1 MTAIDTR
8 DPSRGQPAE
17 ARSRTRRIYHVLLA
31 TDLSESSG
39 RATEQAIT
47 LAARE
52 NAVLQILAVARNR
65 GDRQHL
71 ERGVELLRRRAR
83 AAGVLATS
91 VVWNGDAADA
101 ILEAAWTER
110 PDVLVVGAR
119 QHRWVARLLGS
130 VSSKVAGEAP
140 CRVEMVP
147 AGWGASGPSRR

>member
-1 MTAIDTR
+1 MTAIDMR
-8 DPSRGQPAE
+8 DPSQGQAAE
-17 ARSRTRRIYHVLLA
+17 ARSRTRPIYHVLLA

-52 NAVLQILAVARNR
+52 NAVLQILAVARR
-65 GDRQHL
+65 HADRDRL
-71 ERGVELLRRRAR
+71 ERGVVQIRRRAR

-91 VVWNGDAADA
+91 VVWHGDPADS

-119 QHRWVARLLGS
+119 QHRWVAGLLGS

-140 CRVEMVP
+140 CRVEIVP
-147 AGWGASGPSRR
+147 AG

>member
-1 MTAIDTR
+1 MTAIEIR
-8 DPSRGQPAE
+8 DPSQGPA
-17 ARSRTRRIYHVLLA
+17 AKAQDGRRPIAHVLLA

-39 RATEQAIT
+39 RATEQAIA

-52 NAVLQILAVARNR
+52 NAILQILAVARHH
-65 GDRQHL
+65 GDRQRL
-71 ERGVELLRRRAR
+71 ERGADMVRRRAR

-91 VVWNGDAADA
+91 FVWHGDPVDA

-140 CRVEMVP
+140 CRVEVVP
-147 AGWGASGPSRR
+147 G